1 MIVHNCT
8 QRKLEQ
14 SRVLVMDEHVRRVAK
29 PLLDAWRAYEAGDES
44 ISLLDL
50 SRLCTQAADAL
61 DNSVHGIP
69 IALARASGDLEYA
82 FHSTERA
89 QHVSEGRTILAPVI
103 ASLEPDLQGQTFC
116 DWCYRPLSASSVASS
131 REIGLAEE
139 GAFACDRCLG
149 KGAFSE
155 PPEWFEDDAE
165 WPADRFKSAH

>member
-69 IALARASGDLEYA
+69 IALARA
-82 FHSTERA
+82 RA
-89 QHVSEGRTILAPVI
+89 IGMPWTLLS
-103 ASLEPDLQGQTFC
+103 
-116 DWCYRPLSASSVASS
+116 SASA
-131 REIGLAEE
+131 A
-139 GAFACDRCLG
+139 
-149 KGAFSE
+149 
-155 PPEWFEDDAE
+155 
-165 WPADRFKSAH
+165 